1 MCKHFW
7 CKIPLSKISIQLWWF
22 NSQSYLDTNLIEL
35 LSLSASLLLLA
46 ILCAEQKLIWK
57 ILRGTCKRSL
67 IAIPHSLQE
76 VPVVRNHS
84 SLILEMNL
92 KLGGNS
98 SSNCL
103 RASLA
108 NVPASTKRKVKPPH
122 PSCQF
127 FHLLVASPCGNSKGK
142 DLVSER
148 LDIIEQ
154 LWWMDMY
161 LVL

>member
-7 CKIPLSKISIQLWWF
+7 CKIPPPKSQFSCDDLTP
-22 NSQSYLDTNLIEL
+22 QSYLDTNLIEL
-35 LSLSASLLLLA
+35 LLLSASLLLLA

-67 IAIPHSLQE
+67 IVIPHSRE

-98 SSNCL
+98 SSNCPEGY
-103 RASLA
+103 LA
-108 NVPASTKRKVKPPH
+108 NVPASTKRKSNPNI
-122 PSCQF
+122 
-127 FHLLVASPCGNSKGK
+127 LA
-142 DLVSER
+142 VSSF
-148 LDIIEQ
+148 IS
-154 LWWMDMY
+154 W
-161 LVL
+161 

>member
-7 CKIPLSKISIQLWWF
+7 YKIPLSKISFQLWWF

-35 LSLSASLLLLA
+35 LPLSASLLLLA

-57 ILRGTCKRSL
+57 VEGHLQKK
-67 IAIPHSLQE
+67 PHSHPALPAGGACSEESQFPYIGNE
-76 VPVVRNHS
+76 VRRQQFF
-84 SLILEMNL
+84 
-92 KLGGNS
+92 KLP
-98 SSNCL
+98 L

-108 NVPASTKRKVKPPH
+108 NVPAGTKGKVKPQH